1 MTIDFYPSI
10 VHENDL
16 SPDAFGSEIDDIC
29 NEIHA
34 ACKGWGTNE
43 DRLLKALVSQN
54 AETRCKIALRYPELH
69 GKDLK
74 SVMKSECGGKD
85 FGKALQFLSLPSHV
99 MECEMINSAI
109 GGIGASTLVL
119 VPIVCGRSNTEMEIL
134 KKKYFELYTKDL
146 GQVLAS
152 ELGGDLESLVLNCLQ
167 ASEEVFDPDFHTD
180 SLMKKDMET
189 IYKAGQGKFGTNETG
204 LFKILSQRPAVY
216 LKTMNLQ
223 YADKYGFTI
232 VKVLETELGGKVE
245 EAATFML
252 GMKLKPYETIAK
264 LIKTA
269 CAGFG
274 TNELLLTC
282 ALIRYQLVMKK
293 VMEAHIEYFGKS
305 VEERVESETR
315 GDYKKLLLE
324 VCRAADGN

>member
-1 MTIDFYPSI
+1 
-10 VHENDL
+10 
-16 SPDAFGSEIDDIC
+16 
-29 NEIHA
+29 
-34 ACKGWGTNE
+34 
-43 DRLLKALVSQN
+43 
-54 AETRCKIALRYPELH
+54 
-69 GKDLK
+69 
-74 SVMKSECGGKD
+74 MKSECGGKD

-293 VMEAHIEYFGKS
+293 VMEAHIEYCKFDLVKHVNDHCVSINAHNLSPLSSSFLQSESQWRNVLSQRREETTKS
-305 VEERVESETR
+305 CCSRCAELRTETR
-315 GDYKKLLLE
+315 HFCDSS
-324 VCRAADGN
+324 